1 MIARS
6 VPVLLALALALA
18 GGCGGDARETRS
30 CGGGAAS
37 KLGVWPEHQGR
48 VGAAFELVHARP
60 GAGWRLVVV
69 HEGHVAWR
77 GRAQTDGRGALK
89 VVRRM
94 GDYPGADR
102 IAVRAYG
109 PDGATCAASA
119 RLVETEPSVVKR

>member
-18 GGCGGDARETRS
+18 GGCGGDARGTRN
-30 CGGGAAS
+30 CGGGASS
-37 KLGVWPEHQGR
+37 KLGVWPEQGGR
-48 VGAAFELVHARP
+48 IGAAFELVHARP
-60 GAGWRLVVV
+60 GADWRLVVV

-77 GRAQTDGRGALK
+77 GRAHTDGRGALK
-89 VVRRM
+89 LVRRM

-102 IAVRAYG
+102 VAVRAYG

-119 RLVETEPSVVKR
+119 RLFDAEQTVVKR